1 MVAHFLQRRLAF
13 RKPANVP
20 AWIEKG
26 GNTLLER
33 CDLLDVCGYRSNSRT
48 ELGAEGSFQRRQF
61 QPRARDILVSWTR
74 AREYRDG
81 EARYLQLAH
90 SASDPDLRDGF
101 VAIAQHYRS
110 LAKIEQS
117 IADQRPNKKGGN

>member
-1 MVAHFLQRRLAF
+1 M
-13 RKPANVP
+13 
-20 AWIEKG
+20 
-26 GNTLLER
+26 
-33 CDLLDVCGYRSNSRT
+33 GYRSNSRT
-48 ELGAEGSFQRRQF
+48 ELGGEGSFQRRQF

-90 SASDPDLRDGF
+90 SASDPGLRDRF

-117 IADQRPNKKGGN
+117 IADQRPNKKGGSQSALSMKQALRTGGIGAAQGEEADTDDAR

>member
-1 MVAHFLQRRLAF
+1 MGH
-13 RKPANVP
+13 
-20 AWIEKG
+20 
-26 GNTLLER
+26 
-33 CDLLDVCGYRSNSRT
+33 RSNSRT
-48 ELGAEGSFQRRQF
+48 DLGPEGQRRQF
-61 QPRARDILVSWTR
+61 RPRARDILVSWTR

-90 SASDPDLRDGF
+90 SASDPGLRDRF

-117 IADQRPNKKGGN
+117 IADQRPNKKGGS

>member
-1 MVAHFLQRRLAF
+1 M
-13 RKPANVP
+13 
-20 AWIEKG
+20 
-26 GNTLLER
+26 
-33 CDLLDVCGYRSNSRT
+33 GYQSNSRT

-61 QPRARDILVSWTR
+61 QPKARDILISWTR

-90 SASDPDLRDGF
+90 SASDPDLRDRF
-101 VAIAQHYRS
+101 VAIAQHYHS

-117 IADQRPNKKGGN
+117 IADQRPKKRAAAKAPFQ

>member
-1 MVAHFLQRRLAF
+1 MGH
-13 RKPANVP
+13 
-20 AWIEKG
+20 
-26 GNTLLER
+26 
-33 CDLLDVCGYRSNSRT
+33 RSNSRT
-48 ELGAEGSFQRRQF
+48 ELGAKESFQQRQF
-61 QPRARDILVSWTR
+61 RPRARDILVSWTR

-90 SASDPDLRDGF
+90 SASDPGLRDRF

-117 IADQRPNKKGGN
+117 IADQRPNKKGGS

>member
-1 MVAHFLQRRLAF
+1 MGH
-13 RKPANVP
+13 
-20 AWIEKG
+20 
-26 GNTLLER
+26 
-33 CDLLDVCGYRSNSRT
+33 RSNSRT
-48 ELGAEGSFQRRQF
+48 DLGPEGSFQRRQF

-90 SASDPDLRDGF
+90 SASHPGLRDRF
-101 VAIAQHYRS
+101 VVIAQHYRS

-117 IADQRPNKKGGN
+117 IADQRPNKKGGS